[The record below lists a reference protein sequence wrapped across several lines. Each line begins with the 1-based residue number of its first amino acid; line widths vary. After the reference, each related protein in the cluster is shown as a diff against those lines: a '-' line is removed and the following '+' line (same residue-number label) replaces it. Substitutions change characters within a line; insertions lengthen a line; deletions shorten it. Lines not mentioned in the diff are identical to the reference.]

1 MKYLSVAEAAAALG
15 VSARTV
21 RNRVA
26 RGELRADRVGARVL
40 LIPEREIAKQPHGK
54 LKTGPK
60 AGRKRQACRQAP
72 PKESGQ

>member
-1 MKYLSVAEAAAALG
+1 MKYLSVAEAAATLG

-21 RNRVA
+21 RNRIT

-60 AGRKRQACRQAP
+60 AGRKRPARRDAAR
-72 PKESGQ
+72 KENGS